1 MDWKWLSDHA
11 EAEWRVLSEA
21 PAATAIAAALIAGV
35 LYAVFNLDFAHSRGA
50 NPGMANH
57 HCA

>member
-1 MDWKWLSDHA
+1 MFLV
-11 EAEWRVLSEA
+11 R
-21 PAATAIAAALIAGV
+21 ATIRAILPV
-35 LYAVFNLDFAHSRGA
+35 LDFAHSRAA